1 MALDMHEEEQVEA
14 LKRWWRENGRAII
27 AGLLLAVAIVVGW
40 QWWQARQEAQAHRA
54 GQVYAELLAKLD
66 KAPAEARAPAERLLN
81 EFAGSTYADL
91 AGLALARIEAEGG
104 QADAARARLQHLTA
118 NARDESVRALASL
131 RLARLDWGAGDAEAA
146 LRQLEGSLPDAFRA
160 EADTLRGDVLVSLGR
175 LDEARKAY
183 DAALAQAALLGQETG
198 LIRIKRDDL
207 GGSTDGAAVQTN

>member
-1 MALDMHEEEQVEA
+1 MAVDIHEEEQVEA
-14 LKRWWRENGRAII
+14 LKRWWRENGKAVI
-27 AGLLLAVAIVVGW
+27 AGLVLAVTLVLGW
-40 QWWQARQEAQAHRA
+40 QWWQARQEAQAHQA

-66 KAPAEARAPAERLLN
+66 QAPAEARAPAERLLN

-118 NARDESVRALASL
+118 HARDESVRTLASL
-131 RLARLDWGAGDAEAA
+131 RLARLQWGAGDAEAA
-146 LRQLEGSLPDAFRA
+146 LKQLEGKLPDAFRA
-160 EADTLRGDVLVSLGR
+160 EADTLRGDVLVSQGR

-207 GGSTDGAAVQTN
+207 GGSTDGAPVQTN

>member
-1 MALDMHEEEQVEA
+1 MAVDIHEEEQVEA
-14 LKRWWRENGRAII
+14 LKRWWREYGRAVIV
-27 AGLLLAVAIVVGW
+27 GLVLAVALVLGW
-40 QWWQARQEAQAHRA
+40 QEWQARHEALLQRA
-54 GQVYAELLAKLD
+54 SQVYAEVLAKLETT
-66 KAPAEARAPAERLLN
+66 PAEARAPAERLLN
-81 EFAGSTYADL
+81 EFADTTYAEL

-118 NARDESVRALASL
+118 HARDESVRTLARL
-131 RLARLDWGAGDAEAA
+131 RLARLQWGAGDAEAA
-146 LRQLEGSLPDAFRA
+146 LKQLEGKLPDAFRA

-207 GGSTDGAAVQTN
+207 GGATDGMAVQTN

>member
-1 MALDMHEEEQVEA
+1 MAVDIHEEEQVEA
-14 LKRWWRENGRAII
+14 LKRWWRENGKAVI
-27 AGLLLAVAIVVGW
+27 AGLLLAVALVLGW
-40 QWWQARQEAQAHRA
+40 QWWQARQESQAQAA

-66 KAPAEARAPAERLLN
+66 QAPAEARAPAERLLN

-104 QADAARARLQHLTA
+104 QADAARVRLQHLTA
-118 NARDESVRALASL
+118 HARDESVRTLASL
-131 RLARLDWGAGDAEAA
+131 RLARLQWGAGDAEAA
-146 LRQLEGSLPDAFRA
+146 LKQLEGKLPDAFRA
-160 EADTLRGDVLVSLGR
+160 EADTLRGDILVSQGR

-207 GGSTDGAAVQTN
+207 GGSTDGAPVQTN